1 MIEPLDTPWLEEHL
15 LVPEHEAKQW
25 AERVLALRRSWTPRN
40 PNAPFFTLG
49 MAAYLDAIHAEA
61 ELGHR
66 TAYHARALLSFNNR
80 LLEREFAP
88 LLEACRLH
96 LSHWS
101 GLVAAYEP
109 SRSALPGFHIHLP
122 HQAFSSGVASTHN
135 DLQFQQVFP
144 KAQPTAAEVLT
155 FTVPLSLPPGSGL
168 NLWDGERVQFHSYQV
183 GHVYLHS
190 GLHKHQ
196 AVLHPQGGQ
205 TPRICLQGHGLIS
218 DNRLILY
225 W

>member
-1 MIEPLDTPWLEEHL
+1 MIETPNTPWLVEHDL
-15 LVPEHEAKQW
+15 ISEQEATHW
-25 AERVLALRRSWTPRN
+25 ADRVLALRRSWTPRHAD
-40 PNAPFFTLG
+40 APFFTLG
-49 MAAYLDAIHAEA
+49 MAAYLDAIQTEA
-61 ELGHR
+61 ELGNR
-66 TAYHARALLSFNNR
+66 TAYHTQALRSFNNR

-88 LLEACRLH
+88 LLEACRAY

-101 GLVAAYEP
+101 GLSATYEP
-109 SRSALPGFHIHLP
+109 SCSALPGFHIHLP
-122 HQAFSSGVASTHN
+122 HAAFAGDVASTHN

-144 KAQPTAAEVLT
+144 NARPTAAEVLT
-155 FTVPLSLPPGSGL
+155 FTLPLSLPQGSGL
-168 NLWDGERVQFHSYQV
+168 NLWDGGRLHFYRYQV
-183 GHVYLHS
+183 GHAYLHS

-196 AVLHPQGGQ
+196 AVLHPQRGE